1 MGRMKRMILPF
12 RLHIAAVDGT
22 WKLNQ
27 NKTAA
32 ARAGVIPALN
42 AQGGAA
48 ADMAQAMR
56 DLSAE

>member
-1 MGRMKRMILPF
+1 MGRKKRLILPF
-12 RLHIAAVDGT
+12 RLHIAAINGT

-27 NKTAA
+27 NKTTA
-32 ARAGVIPALN
+32 ARAGVIAALD